1 MAIDFT
7 QSEIDIIK
15 KHIDERWQKKDHG
28 VHMGDIE
35 VGGEEKPVAVWE
47 DGYYTFVVL
56 KIAKDKYKNMFYFMR
71 DKRFD
76 TGTDEYSDLDEC
88 VDSLMK
94 AQADFSLS
102 KNTKGLKVEINKE

>member
-7 QSEIDIIK
+7 QAEIDAIK
-15 KHIDERWQKKDHG
+15 KQVDARWTKKDHG

-35 VGGEEKPVAVWE
+35 VGGEEKPSAVWE

-56 KIAKDKYKNMFYFMR
+56 KIAEDTFKNMFYFMR

-76 TGTDEYSDLDEC
+76 TGTDEYTDLDEC
-88 VDSLMK
+88 VDSIMR

-102 KNTKGLKVEINKE
+102 KNTKGLNVEINKD